1 MTDTDQQKREDE
13 VLRRMLNT
21 PPRPHK
27 PTGLT
32 PSKAKKARQNTSQA
46 DKPKGMGGQ
55 QRPRPFQRGD

>member
-1 MTDTDQQKREDE
+1 MEPNFERIEPMTKTDQKREDD

-32 PSKAKKARQNTSQA
+32 PSKVK
-46 DKPKGMGGQ
+46 KPKA
-55 QRPRPFQRGD
+55 